1 MKEWDYKQ
9 FEEKLGHKIQF
20 GFMVGKSLSGKSTVA
35 KFMEAKLGFTIIDMK
50 AETEKLRE
58 SKGTDE
64 EPFTGEVPV
73 AEVEER
79 ILGMVK
85 ATKKNARFIF
95 DDYTHKHED
104 EFLAF
109 VERIGVPDFILFL
122 TASEDAI
129 KARFL
134 KKNELEEFP
143 EDKLQ
148 ELKED
153 SDANKAKR

>member
-1 MKEWDYKQ
+1 M
-9 FEEKLGHKIQF
+9 I
-20 GFMVGKSLSGKSTVA
+20 
-35 KFMEAKLGFTIIDMK
+35 
-50 AETEKLRE
+50 
-58 SKGTDE
+58 
-64 EPFTGEVPV
+64 
-73 AEVEER
+73 
-79 ILGMVK
+79 K

-95 DDYTHKHED
+95 DDYTHKNED

-148 ELKED
+148 ELKDD